1 MRSSEGKGLATNNPS
16 SAPSQ
21 SSCALASNRLIAPR
35 PAQRGEGGAKRRVRG
50 ARLEPSCSTLA
61 RLLVAIAF
69 LLLTP
74 ALLAQA
80 ANVPDAEQLVGA
92 PRGTILSGADLDAQ
106 TQAVAGGIRCPV
118 CQGLSIA
125 DSPSEM
131 AINMKA
137 QVRQLLARGYT
148 REQIETYFERSYGQ
162 FVLLRPKFQ
171 GVNGMVWIL
180 PVLGLIFGIVAVAMK
195 LRSLEKPQ
203 ETSDSQPATDP
214 YVARV
219 RDLVRGTK

>member
-1 MRSSEGKGLATNNPS
+1 MRSSEGKSLAT
-16 SAPSQ
+16 
-21 SSCALASNRLIAPR
+21 
-35 PAQRGEGGAKRRVRG
+35 
-50 ARLEPSCSTLA
+50 TLA
-61 RLLVAIAF
+61 RLLFVIAF
-69 LLLTP
+69 LLLTH

-92 PRGTILSGADLDAQ
+92 PRGTVLTGAELDAQ
-106 TQAVAGGIRCPV
+106 TQSVAGGIRCPV

-131 AINMKA
+131 AVNMKA

-180 PVLGLIFGIVAVAMK
+180 PILGLVFGIVAVAMK
-195 LRSLEKPQ
+195 LRNLEKPQ
-203 ETSDSQPATDP
+203 ATSDPQPATDP